1 MPRAKQQRNVPRAR
15 ALRSAM
21 SLPEVLLWNRV
32 RAHPTVKIRRQH
44 PVGPYVLDFYCAS
57 ANVCIE
63 IDGIAHDLG
72 ERPSSDANRDAWLAA
87 QGIYVV
93 RIAARDVLEGADD
106 VAAAVIALCER

>member
-32 RAHPTVKIRRQH
+32 RGHPTVKIRRQH

-63 IDGIAHDLG
+63 IDGIAHDMG
-72 ERPSSDANRDAWLAA
+72 ERPTSDANRDAWLAA
-87 QGIYVV
+87 QGMHVV
-93 RIAARDVLEGADD
+93 RIAARDVLEGADE